1 MKKRILAFLLAVS
14 IAVSMLV
21 LPASAAGNANTAV
34 QLSITLNAMDSSQQ
48 AALNAV
54 VTRGALARMLVSY
67 STYRESVGSQGTVG
81 TLFTDLP
88 GTSPYA
94 PYVRIAVQNGWMNG
108 YTDGSFRPDNAV
120 TLEEA
125 VTAILKLM
133 GYKMTDLSGSF
144 PNAQL
149 NKASELGLRNQVD
162 RSQGEVLN
170 YEECA
175 LLFYNA
181 LTANAASG
189 SAYGSSLGFTVS
201 NGQVDTSSVMLKSLK
216 GPFVAGDTVQLPFV
230 PKMVYRNDKASESA
244 ELNKYDVYYY
254 SESLQTLWVYTRR
267 AAGRITAVSPS
278 ASAPTSVTVAGT
290 SYTLGS
296 SAVASQVSSLNGG
309 GVGEVVTLLLGMNN
323 EAAGIVTGEEAD
335 SVFYG
340 VVQTATRSLVEEN
353 GADVLQKVSVMCT
366 DGIARTV
373 NVDKSLNF
381 PQGWLVEIKVTPEGE
396 SVEHIEDRRVN
407 GTINTNATALGAAA
421 LADDVEILDTT
432 SEGVAGTVRPSRLSG
447 VTLSSSDV
455 RYYTVNE
462 AGQIDHLILNDVTG
476 DLWKYG
482 VLDDVK
488 NLAANYT
495 DLKSFIGSFQTSDD
509 SSGTAATPK
518 TTTTT
523 TTTGAASGTTG
534 TAGTTGST
542 TGTTT
547 TTTAAATVAGQVSNL
562 LVPTTSEILWGI
574 VSGDILSTS
583 WQKLTSNTGSLL
595 SIGFKQ
601 VAEITGTPFKQIL
614 NFIGG
619 GATYVCYVNGS
630 QVSFTTAIKYPVIA
644 GGVAARQETT
654 GSIKTMVQLMPLKID
669 RVGAASVL
677 SGGTRYEMADDAQV
691 YLWYKGQYYPTK
703 LSYVNTDEYKLT
715 GWYDNFGC
723 AAGKK
728 VRVIIAV
735 KND

>member
-21 LPASAAGNANTAV
+21 LPAAAAGNANTAV

-396 SVEHIEDRRVN
+396 SVEHIDERRVN

-447 VTLSSSDV
+447 VTLSESDI
-455 RYYTVNE
+455 RYYTTNS
-462 AGQIDHLILNDVTG
+462 AGQIDRVILDDVTG
-476 DLWKYG
+476 DLWEYAA
-482 VLDDVK
+482 LDSVRRLTDEAAKKIDKKISDKAQDAAREAAGLPAATTKAAKTDEETFQDVK
-488 NLAANYT
+488 NILFP
-495 DLKSFIGSFQTSDD
+495 STSDVLYGLIDGSVVSSTWNTLTGKTDQLFSYVLRRTGD
-509 SSGTAATPK
+509 SVGGT
-518 TTTTT
+518 
-523 TTTGAASGTTG
+523 
-534 TAGTTGST
+534 
-542 TGTTT
+542 
-547 TTTAAATVAGQVSNL
+547 L
-562 LVPTTSEILWGI
+562 
-574 VSGDILSTS
+574 GD
-583 WQKLTSNTGSLL
+583 
-595 SIGFKQ
+595 F
-601 VAEITGTPFKQIL
+601 L
-614 NFIGG
+614 NYLGE
-619 GATYVCYVNGS
+619 GATYVCYSGGK
-630 QVSFTTAIKYPVIA
+630 QVAYSTATKYPIIA
-644 GGVAARQETT
+644 GGIAIGRSAD
-654 GSIKTMVQLMPLKID
+654 GKTINRMLQLSPVVID
-669 RVGAASVL
+669 KLGAASVM
-677 SGGTRYEMADDAQV
+677 SGDKRYETADDMQV
-691 YLWYKGQYYPTK
+691 YLWSKGQYFATSLPK
-703 LSYVNTDEYKLT
+703 INTEDYKLI

-723 AAGKK
+723 SGGRKIRIL
-728 VRVIIAV
+728 VAV
-735 KND
+735 KTN